1 MTGLIITKATNNH
14 YSERVF
20 FAYCTK
26 VLDREF
32 FKRKELIRSPRREKD
47 AEKREYCEQ
56 KF

>member
-26 VLDREF
+26 VLDRDF

>member
-32 FKRKELIRSPRREKD
+32 FKRKELIRSPHQEKD
-47 AEKREYCEQ
+47 AKKREYCE
-56 KF
+56 KNF